1 MWLDINEE
9 PLLTEWATA
18 CSIEA
23 LIRRSNGMATVNLR
37 FFSQL
42 RRVREVRK
50 WSVEVRKA
58 IFTHVALI
66 GIPTLFFY
74 WLRLGGWSLN
84 GLHLAIATFY
94 LFSAFM
100 LLLESSTAMFRRF
113 ATDRYRTDPRKLNQ
127 AYYSVKERLGIG
139 GARHPYPIE
148 PVPKCSFLVAAYLPN
163 EQDIILETLEHVLL
177 NVLRPPGGLEVI
189 LAYNTP
195 TDLPVEQELAKLA
208 QLYPELRLLRVEGSR
223 SKAENLNA
231 AFELVTGE
239 ITCILDADHHPAPD
253 CFLRAWHWIDQ
264 GYDVVQGR
272 SIIRNHRQNLL
283 TQTVAIE
290 FEMMYGIIH
299 AAKSFLTDSS
309 IFGGSNGYWR
319 TSVLKYIRFNPVML
333 TEDIDASMR
342 TLLNG
347 YRILHDRSIISTELA
362 PVDMHAFWFQRK
374 RWAQG
379 WLEVGLK
386 YQYRVLKSDKLNLRQ
401 KVFWTYLLYYCEF
414 YSLVAIQIIPLVFS
428 LSLMQAR
435 VPVAIEQYLLF
446 STLLSFFSGVMQT
459 LVTAKVGA
467 IRYPFYYYLNHMLL
481 LIPYITFKNVIAIVG
496 VYDHLRGNNSWKVTA
511 RGQQPRYH
519 SILQKTALPSPTN
532 EPVVLH
538 TTKRL

>member
-1 MWLDINEE
+1 
-9 PLLTEWATA
+9 
-18 CSIEA
+18 
-23 LIRRSNGMATVNLR
+23 
-37 FFSQL
+37 
-42 RRVREVRK
+42 VRK
-50 WSVEVRKA
+50 WSVEIRKA
-58 IFTHVALI
+58 IFTHVILI
-66 GIPTLFFY
+66 GIPTVFFY
-74 WLRLGGWSLN
+74 CLRRGGWSLT

-113 ATDRYRTDPRKLNQ
+113 ATDDYQKDPNPNHQRYY
-127 AYYSVKERLGIG
+127 AVKEALGIG
-139 GARHPYPIE
+139 GARRPRSTD

-177 NVLRPPGGLEVI
+177 NVERPEGGLEVI

-195 TDLPVEQELAKLA
+195 IDLPIEHELHRLA

-231 AFELVTGE
+231 AFEIVTGE
-239 ITCILDADHHPAPD
+239 VTCILDADHHPAAD
-253 CFLRAWHWIDQ
+253 CFFRAWHWIDQ

-272 SIIRNHRQNLL
+272 SVIRNHQKSLL
-283 TQTVAIE
+283 TQTIAIE

-319 TSVLKYIRFNPVML
+319 TSVLKRIRFNPVML

-362 PVDMHAFWFQRK
+362 PVDFYSFWVQRK

-386 YQYRVLKSDKLNLRQ
+386 YQRRVWKSDKLSPWQ
-401 KVFWTYLLYYCEF
+401 KAFWTYLLYYCEF
-414 YSLVAIQIIPLVFS
+414 YSLIAIQIIPLVFS
-428 LSLMQAR
+428 LSLYQGT
-435 VPVAIEQYLLF
+435 VPAAINQYLWF
-446 STLLSFFSGVMQT
+446 STLLSFISGVAQT
-459 LVTAKVGA
+459 LVTAKIGA
-467 IRYPFYYYLNHMLL
+467 IRYPVSYYIKHMLL
-481 LIPYITFKNVIAIVG
+481 LIPYITFKNVIAIVA
-496 VYDHLRGNNSWKVTA
+496 VYDHIRGNSTWKVTP
-511 RGQQPRYH
+511 RGKQPHYH
-519 SILQKTALPSPTN
+519 SILQQPTLPGAPG
-532 EPVVLH
+532 EPAVLH
-538 TTKRL
+538 STKRL

>member
-1 MWLDINEE
+1 M
-9 PLLTEWATA
+9 
-18 CSIEA
+18 
-23 LIRRSNGMATVNLR
+23 
-37 FFSQL
+37 
-42 RRVREVRK
+42 RK
-50 WSVEVRKA
+50 WSGEIHKA
-58 IFTHVALI
+58 IFTHVVLI
-66 GIPTLFFY
+66 GVPTVFFY
-74 WLRLGGWSLN
+74 FLRQEGWSLT

-100 LLLESSTAMFRRF
+100 LLLESATAMFRRF
-113 ATDRYRTDPRKLNQ
+113 ATKDYKADPSRLNQ
-127 AYYSVKERLGIG
+127 TYYAAKAALGVG
-139 GARHPYPIE
+139 GARQPYPSQ

-177 NVLRPPGGLEVI
+177 NVQRPPGGLEVI

-195 TDLPVEQELAKLA
+195 VDLPVEQELETLA

-239 ITCILDADHHPAPD
+239 ITCILDADHHPAAD
-253 CFLRAWHWIDQ
+253 CFLRAWHWIAK

-272 SIIRNHRQNLL
+272 SVIRNHGRNWL

-299 AAKSFLTDSS
+299 PAKSFLTDSS

-319 TSVLKYIRFNPVML
+319 TSVLKQIRFNPVML

-342 TLLNG
+342 TLLKG

-362 PVDMHAFWFQRK
+362 PVDLYSFWFQRK
-374 RWAQG
+374 RWSQG

-386 YQYRVLKSDKLNLRQ
+386 YQQSVVRSDKLNLLQ

-428 LSLMQAR
+428 LSLTQAK
-435 VPVAIEQYLLF
+435 VPVAIEQYLWF
-446 STLLSFFSGVMQT
+446 STLLSFFSGVAQT
-459 LVTAKVGA
+459 LITAKIGA
-467 IRYPFYYYLNHMLL
+467 TRYPLHYYINHMLL

-496 VYDHLRGNNSWKVTA
+496 VYDHLRGNSSWKVTP
-511 RGQQPRYH
+511 RGKQPYYRSVLH
-519 SILQKTALPSPTN
+519 QPPTALPSSSG
-532 EPVVLH
+532 EPVLH
-538 TTKRL
+538 SSKRL